1 MSEFNYLMNNI
12 RIRIRVKISIRCN
25 TSPQVGMEVMG
36 SKLQFIC

>member
-1 MSEFNYLMNNI
+1 MSEFNYLMNN
-12 RIRIRVKISIRCN
+12 IRIRVKISIRCN